1 MSIGVIATL
10 TIQDGKNAEFEA
22 EFTKL
27 AEAVNTN
34 EEGNIFYALFQ
45 SSDNPQQYKVMEQY
59 ANLEARK
66 AHGTSEHFIAAGPK
80 LAPFMAAPPAIE
92 ELRGV

>member
-10 TIQDGKNAEFEA
+10 TIQDGKNAEFEV
-22 EFTKL
+22 EFAKL
-27 AEAVNTN
+27 AQAVNMN

-45 SSDNPQQYKVMEQY
+45 SSDN
-59 ANLEARK
+59 
-66 AHGTSEHFIAAGPK
+66 TSEHFIAAGPK